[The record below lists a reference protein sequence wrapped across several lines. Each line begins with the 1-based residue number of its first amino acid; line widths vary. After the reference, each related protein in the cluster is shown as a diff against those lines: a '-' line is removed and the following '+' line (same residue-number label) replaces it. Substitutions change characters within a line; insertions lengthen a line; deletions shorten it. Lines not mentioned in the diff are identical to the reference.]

1 MTGTTPTTRAGLKT
15 PKAAAIAG
23 IVFAVLLIVI
33 FTLFRSAVPGSPTE
47 SGEWLAHDWRKAALC
62 LNLIPFAGVAFLWFI
77 GVLRDRLGAKEDR
90 FFATVFFGS
99 ALLFMAM
106 LFVAASLVGALIII
120 GSSAKATALIDSQ
133 TFHFARAASYI
144 LVNIYAAVTFAS
156 RPPLAHPGTPVRI
169 GNARIGVAKRV
180 PIIQARAWLL
190 KRGLERVAGDLAA
203 ILGFLLSKLR
213 QPCADRSYSSPVGT
227 FFFSLSSVMP
237 DAAAMVSIRVAK
249 SFSR

>member
-47 SGEWLAHDWRKAALC
+47 SGEWLAHDWRKAALG

-144 LVNIYAAVTFAS
+144 LVNIYAAK
-156 RPPLAHPGTPVRI
+156 
-169 GNARIGVAKRV
+169 VATVFMVSTSTLVIYTSIAPRW
-180 PIIQARAWLL
+180 I
-190 KRGLERVAGDLAA
+190 A
-203 ILGFLLSKLR
+203 ILGYALAVVLLVG
-213 QPCADRSYSSPVGT
+213 SYFATWTIIVLPLWV
-227 FFFSLSSVMP
+227 LLI
-237 DAAAMVSIRVAK
+237 SIAILIDNCRAPTQM
-249 SFSR
+249 

>member
-1 MTGTTPTTRAGLKT
+1 MNETTPSTRARLRT

-23 IVFAVLLIVI
+23 IVFAVLLIAI

-47 SGEWLAHDWRKAALC
+47 PGEWLAHDWRKAALG

-120 GSSAKATALIDSQ
+120 GASAKATALIDSQ

-144 LVNIYAAVTFAS
+144 LVNIYAAK
-156 RPPLAHPGTPVRI
+156 
-169 GNARIGVAKRV
+169 VATVFMVSTSTLVIYTSIAPRW
-180 PIIQARAWLL
+180 I
-190 KRGLERVAGDLAA
+190 A
-203 ILGFLLSKLR
+203 ILGYALALALLVGSYFVTWAIIVLPLWVLLISLVILTDNLR
-213 QPCADRSYSSPVGT
+213 ARPQA
-227 FFFSLSSVMP
+227 
-237 DAAAMVSIRVAK
+237 
-249 SFSR
+249 